1 MKQHYRSKDF
11 PLQLPRQQF
20 TTVQDFKLVIAGA
33 SHVIIDR
40 LTYACLAADFEQVQD
55 NVTMGTPAQRQIGF
69 LCFVDTTM
77 VFTDAFLEPEKRW
90 VNPDPLDDSGRPQ
103 YIVVSGDL
111 LKPLDL
117 PYQTI
122 TNGFNS

>member
-20 TTVQDFKLVIAGA
+20 TTVEDFKLVVAGA

-40 LTYACLAADFEQVQD
+40 LTYACIAADFEHIQD
-55 NVTMGTPAQRQIGF
+55 DVTMGTASQRQIGF
-69 LCFVDTTM
+69 LCFLGTTM

-90 VNPDPLDDSGRPQ
+90 VNPDPLDDNGRPQ
-103 YIVVSGDL
+103 YLVVTGQY

-117 PYQTI
+117 PYQCLHRGP
-122 TNGFNS
+122 NL